1 MYTALYRKWRPM
13 TFDDVVS
20 QPHVTQTLARQVA
33 EGKTAHAYLFTGS
46 RGTGKTTCARI
57 LAKAINCLNP
67 HDGKPCLECEI
78 CRAADAGTLSDIVEI
93 DAATNTGVD
102 DVRELREAAVYT
114 PELCRYKV
122 YIIDEV
128 HMISEQAFNAL
139 LKIMEEPPEHVK
151 FILATTEIHK
161 IPATIISRC
170 QRFDFRRIREEDIVD
185 RLMYI
190 ASQEKTDLTHEGA
203 ELIARLSDGAMRDAL
218 SLMDQCMAFSE
229 HIDPEAVSDA
239 AGIAGREYLFEIL
252 EAAAKNDAPAAIS
265 VVDRL
270 YAASKDMTRLC
281 DELITQIRNL
291 MLIKTVPERPELV
304 LCLSWETERL
314 KSIADSLSLGEIL
327 SKLKILQDCAEA
339 LPRAVSK
346 RTEFEMSVVKLCSQR
361 REDVSGA
368 AGDIQTLE
376 RRISRLEAE
385 ISALKAGGAAAQK
398 AEPVREKSPTAEKPA
413 EEALT
418 AEKAPEGEKPQTAP
432 QEESAAQKAAPERC
446 ARWEEIVERLTADNP
461 GFAGSLRDSEA
472 LVAGN
477 ALYITVTNSFAKAL
491 LKNAENAASLK
502 RAAHEILG
510 VEFRTIRLKAPSDGA
525 QDEAK
530 DNRPD
535 LGELIEKARR
545 AGVQVVEE

>member
-1 MYTALYRKWRPM
+1 MLPL
-13 TFDDVVS
+13 
-20 QPHVTQTLARQVA
+20 PA
-33 EGKTAHAYLFTGS
+33 E
-46 RGTGKTTCARI
+46 R
-57 LAKAINCLNP
+57 
-67 HDGKPCLECEI
+67 
-78 CRAADAGTLSDIVEI
+78 V
-93 DAATNTGVD
+93 
-102 DVRELREAAVYT
+102 
-114 PELCRYKV
+114 
-122 YIIDEV
+122 
-128 HMISEQAFNAL
+128 
-139 LKIMEEPPEHVK
+139 
-151 FILATTEIHK
+151 
-161 IPATIISRC
+161 
-170 QRFDFRRIREEDIVD
+170 
-185 RLMYI
+185 
-190 ASQEKTDLTHEGA
+190 
-203 ELIARLSDGAMRDAL
+203 
-218 SLMDQCMAFSE
+218 
-229 HIDPEAVSDA
+229 AVSSVS
-239 AGIAGREYLFEIL
+239 LP
-252 EAAAKNDAPAAIS
+252 AKNDAPAAIS

-281 DELITQIRNL
+281 DELIIQIRNL

-314 KSIADSLSLGEIL
+314 KGIADSLSLGEIL

-368 AGDIQTLE
+368 TGDIQTLE
-376 RRISRLEAE
+376 RRIARLEAE
-385 ISALKAGGAAAQK
+385 ISSLKAGGAATQK

-413 EEALT
+413 EEALA
-418 AEKAPEGEKPQTAP
+418 AEKAPEGEKPQAAP
-432 QEESAAQKAAPERC
+432 QEESAAQNAAPERC